1 VEIAFHLCKSD
12 NEMTKDFFPP
22 GTILIKTEK
31 GISTLQDRASL
42 SSRLRLVLIMVDGT
56 TPVKVQQEKVAALGA
71 PEDALKLLFKQELIS
86 VSVMGTVSPAPIAAA
101 AVATPAVEPATSGP
115 DLRTLTEAKSLL
127 RYCIRN
133 CAGFMHAKS
142 LNAALDNAHGPQA
155 ILEFSSQ
162 LSERVQ
168 GPMVERTQERVNTLL
183 GSGAGNNR

>member
-1 VEIAFHLCKSD
+1 
-12 NEMTKDFFPP
+12 MTKDFFPP

-31 GISTLQDRASL
+31 GISALQDRASL

-56 TPVKVQQEKVAALGA
+56 TPAKVQQQKVAALGA
-71 PEDALKLLFKQELIS
+71 PENALMLLFEQELIS
-86 VSVMGTVSPAPIAAA
+86 VSVEGITSPAPAVAAA
-101 AVATPAVEPATSGP
+101 AVVAAPAVEPAASEP
-115 DLRTLTEAKSLL
+115 DSRTLTEAKSLL

-133 CAGFMHAKS
+133 CAGNMHAKS

-168 GPMVERTQERVNTLL
+168 GPMVERTQERVNALL
-183 GSGAGNNR
+183 GGGARSNR